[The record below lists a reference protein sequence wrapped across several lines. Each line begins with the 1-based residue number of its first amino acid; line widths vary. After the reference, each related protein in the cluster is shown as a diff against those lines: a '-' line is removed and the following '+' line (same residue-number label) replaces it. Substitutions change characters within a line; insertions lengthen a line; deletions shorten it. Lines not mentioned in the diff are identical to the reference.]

1 MTHPKSPAVEVHVDR
16 IERIRDVLAM
26 ISLGEFDPAEHLIP
40 SDHDDE
46 FSSFEET
53 INLFARQLH
62 ASVRESEASMHKLE
76 AARVELEAK
85 LATIARQRVAIREL
99 STPVVELWE
108 DIITVPVVGELDSER
123 AKEMTDRLLHRITE
137 GGARCAIVDV
147 TGVSMVDTATAHHLL
162 QMVAATRLLGTFC
175 VLTGISPRV
184 ADTLSHAGVEL
195 RDVVTRG
202 TLRDGLE
209 ECFAHLQSAKHVT
222 QKKRTAPQ
230 RVAKEHR

>member
-1 MTHPKSPAVEVHVDR
+1 MVEVHADR

-40 SDHDDE
+40 SDYDDD

-62 ASVRESEASMHKLE
+62 ASVRESEAAMQKLE
-76 AARVELEAK
+76 GARVELEAK
-85 LATIARQRVAIREL
+85 LATIERQRVAIREL

-108 DIITVPVVGELDSER
+108 DIITLPVVGELDSQR
-123 AKEMTDRLLHRITE
+123 AKEMTDRLLHRIAE

-147 TGVSMVDTATAHHLL
+147 TGVAVVDTATAYHLL

-209 ECFAHLQSAKHVT
+209 ECFDHLRAGKNGT
-222 QKKRTAPQ
+222 AKKRATTQ
-230 RVAKEHR
+230 RTAKEHG